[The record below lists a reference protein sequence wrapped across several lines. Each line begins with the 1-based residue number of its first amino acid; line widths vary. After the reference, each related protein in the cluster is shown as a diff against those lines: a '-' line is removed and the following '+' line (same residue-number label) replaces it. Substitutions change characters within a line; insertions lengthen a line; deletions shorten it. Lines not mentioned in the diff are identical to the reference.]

1 GDTLPVK
8 AGRYARDFA
17 PIDENCGC
25 YACRHFSRA
34 YIRHLMNVGEIL
46 GVRLLTIHNLHYY
59 LNLARTIRAALD
71 DGSFSELR
79 ARFRA

>member
-1 GDTLPVK
+1 MPIK
-8 AGRYARDFA
+8 AGRYAHDFS
-17 PIDENCGC
+17 PIDENCSC

-59 LNLARTIRAALD
+59 LNLARTIREALEN
-71 DGSFSELR
+71 GIFAELR
-79 ARFRA
+79 ARFQA